1 MDPTDS
7 SQTTSAT
14 EKQPG
19 SSPGSSTGASSTMEP
34 PSTLQ
39 TPKPARSTSQD
50 ASVSGTTTRAATPI
64 ENKHKEKKSPGTDPS
79 LHEMPAAPAEDDSDY
94 PTGWIFTF
102 IVVALVL
109 SVFLVS
115 LDMTIVA
122 TAIPR
127 ITDEF
132 QSLSDVAWYGSAF
145 FMTVGGFQSTWG
157 KVFKYFPLKWSFL
170 MAIFI
175 FEVGSLICGVAP
187 NSTALIVG
195 RAIAGVGAAGIAS
208 GAYTIIGFSAPPKK
222 RPVFTGIIGTAYG
235 IAAVVGPLIGG
246 AFSDHVTWRW
256 CFYINLPI
264 GGLSAAIIL
273 FSFKPPAK
281 AKPVSAPLKEKFVQ
295 MDPLGTA
302 LVMGGVI
309 SYILAL
315 QYGGQTH
322 PWNSA
327 TVIGLLVGS
336 AVIFIAFFAWE
347 YFNGERSMVVPRLF
361 AHRDVWV
368 SSIFASCFAGSYFIV
383 IYYLPIYFQSIDNA
397 SPTDSGVRNL
407 PLILGVTVATVA
419 AGVGI
424 SMTGLATAVAVGG
437 AAVATVAAGLLYTL
451 DIGTSSGKWIGYQLL
466 GGVAWGAA
474 FQVPIIIG
482 QATAAAE
489 DISSVTAIILF
500 FQTVGGAFWLSAAQS
515 AFVNRMLIRLVMS
528 APEVDPFALLSTG
541 ATQIRDVFPPDQIPG
556 ILVAYMAGIKLALA
570 LAIAASGTA
579 CVVGML
585 GHWRRISRDA
595 IKNAG
600 GAA

>member
-1 MDPTDS
+1 MDPAQS
-7 SQTTSAT
+7 SQTTLAT
-14 EKQPG
+14 EQQPA
-19 SSPGSSTGASSTMEP
+19 SSPTSSAATTP
-34 PSTLQ
+34 PSALQ
-39 TPKPARSTSQD
+39 LPVSARGARQD
-50 ASVSGTTTRAATPI
+50 ASVSATTTRAPTPTDAGDR
-64 ENKHKEKKSPGTDPS
+64 EKKGSGTDPS
-79 LHEMPAAPAEDDSDY
+79 VQEAVAASVDDDGDY
-94 PTGWIFTF
+94 PKGWVFTF
-102 IVVALVL
+102 IIVALVL

-122 TAIPR
+122 TAIPK

-170 MAIFI
+170 TAIFI

-187 NSTALIVG
+187 SSTALIIG
-195 RAIAGVGAAGIAS
+195 RAIAGVGAAGIGS

-222 RPVFTGIIGTAYG
+222 RPIFTGIIGTAYG

-273 FSFKPPAK
+273 VSFRPPARS
-281 AKPVSAPLKEKFVQ
+281 KPVSAPWKEKILQ

-309 SYILAL
+309 AYILAL
-315 QYGGQTH
+315 QYGGQSH
-322 PWNSA
+322 PWSDK
-327 TVIGLLVGS
+327 TVIGLMVGFV
-336 AVIFIAFFAWE
+336 VIFVAFGAWE
-347 YFNGERSMVVPRLF
+347 YVNGERSMVVPRLF

-368 SSIFASCFAGSYFIV
+368 SSVYAFCFAGSYFIV
-383 IYYLPIYFQSIDNA
+383 IYYLPIYFQSIGNA

-424 SMTGLATAVAVGG
+424 SMTGLATPIAVGG
-437 AAVATVAAGLLYTL
+437 AAVATIAAGLIYTL
-451 DIGTSSGKWIGYQLL
+451 DVGTSSGKWIGYQIL
-466 GGVAWGAA
+466 GGVGWGAA
-474 FQVPIIIG
+474 FQVPIIVG

-500 FQTVGGAFWLSAAQS
+500 FQTVGGAFWVSAAQS
-515 AFVNRMLIRLVMS
+515 AFVNRMLSRVLTS
-528 APEVDPFALLSTG
+528 APGVDPLALLSTG
-541 ATQIRDVFPPDQIPG
+541 ATQIRDVFPADLVPG
-556 ILVAYMAGIKLALA
+556 ILVAYMAGIKLAMA
-570 LAIAASGTA
+570 LAVAAAGAA
-579 CVVGML
+579 CAVGMF

-595 IKNAG
+595 IKNVG